1 MTTND
6 IRLVL
11 VDDHE
16 ILRDGLRKSFEA
28 AGVLVVGEAGDG
40 LEGVD
45 VVRRTKPD
53 VVLMDLTMPALDGI
67 EATRRILESDSPP
80 RIVML
85 TMHDDV
91 ASTRRALEA
100 GAVGYLSKGTKFRD
114 VLATVRDAASGDVH
128 LSAELAD
135 EIMAHAD
142 DGDEPLLSER
152 QIELLQVIADGQ
164 STKQAA
170 RTLGISPKTAHNHL
184 NAIYRRLEAQS
195 LTHAVL
201 GAIRLG
207 LIDLGG
213 ATEVDE

>member
-1 MTTND
+1 MTTGD
-6 IRLVL
+6 IRIVL
-11 VDDHE
+11 IDDHE

-28 AGVLVVGEAGDG
+28 AGVLVVGEAADG
-40 LEGVD
+40 LDGVD

-53 VVLMDLTMPALDGI
+53 VVLMDLTMPVLDGI
-67 EATRRILESDSPP
+67 EATRRILEADAPP
-80 RIVML
+80 RVVML

-114 VLATVRDAASGDVH
+114 VLQTVRDAASGEVH

-135 EIMAHAD
+135 EIIARAD
-142 DGDEPLLSER
+142 EGGEPLLSDR
-152 QIELLQVIADGQ
+152 HVELLQVIADGQ

-170 RTLGISPKTAHNHL
+170 RTLGISTKTVHNHL

-207 LIDLGG
+207 LIDLRNVP
-213 ATEVDE
+213 EVDQ